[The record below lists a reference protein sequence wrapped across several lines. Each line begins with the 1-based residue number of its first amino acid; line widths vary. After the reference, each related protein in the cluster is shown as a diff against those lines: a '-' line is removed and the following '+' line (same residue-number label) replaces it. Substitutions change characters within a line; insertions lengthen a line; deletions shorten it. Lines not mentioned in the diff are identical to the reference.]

1 MTREIS
7 PGATIGILGGGQL
20 GRMLALAAARLGLKA
35 HIYTP
40 DAQSPA
46 FDVSAAHTIAAYEDE
61 AALAGFASA
70 VDVVTYEFE
79 NVPARTAEVL
89 AGICPVRPNPRA
101 LEISQDRLFEKQFL
115 SGLGIATAPYAQVDD
130 AGALARAVAQ
140 LGRPSILKTRRFGYD
155 GKGQTIVREGSDLAV
170 TFRSLGSAAIL
181 EGVVP
186 FVKEVSVVAARGL
199 DGAFAAFDIC
209 ENQHE
214 HHILSLTRVPA
225 RLSPAAAEAAIAIA
239 QKIAEALD
247 YEGVIG
253 VEMFVTEAPDRAG
266 VPQQSI
272 IVNELAPR
280 VHNSGHWTQDGAL
293 TSQFEQHIRA
303 ICGWPLG
310 STQRCGP
317 MVEMR
322 NLIGD
327 EINAWRD
334 ILRDPAA
341 HLHLYGKAEAR
352 AGRKMGHVTKI
363 LTKIGEDGVKE
374 EGEPGKPATGSKIS

>member
-1 MTREIS
+1 
-7 PGATIGILGGGQL
+7 
-20 GRMLALAAARLGLKA
+20 MLALAAARLGLKA
-35 HIYTP
+35 HVYTP

-46 FDVSAAHTIAAYEDE
+46 FDVSAAHTVAAYEDE
-61 AALAGFASA
+61 AALAVFAGA

-101 LEISQDRLFEKQFL
+101 LEISQDRLLEKQFL
-115 SGLGIATAPYAQVDD
+115 SGLGIATAPFAQVDD

-140 LGRPSILKTRRFGYD
+140 IGRPSILKTRRFGYD

-170 TFRSLGSAAIL
+170 TFRSLGGGTAIL

-199 DGAFAAFDIC
+199 DGAFAAFDLC

-214 HHILSLTRVPA
+214 HHILSVTRVPA
-225 RLSPAAAEAAIAIA
+225 LLSPAAAEAAIAMA

-253 VEMFVTEAPDRAG
+253 VEMFVTEAPNVDG
-266 VPQQSI
+266 VLQQSI

-280 VHNSGHWTQDGAL
+280 VHNSGHWTQDGAV

-317 MVEMR
+317 VIEMR

-327 EINAWRD
+327 DIKAWRD
-334 ILRDPAA
+334 ILGDPSA
-341 HLHLYGKAEAR
+341 HLNLYGKTEAR
-352 AGRKMGHVTKI
+352 PGRKMGHVTKI
-363 LTKIGEDGVKE
+363 LTKITEDG
-374 EGEPGKPATGSKIS
+374 TGGNQKQANLQHGCKIS